1 MNNPRLQDE
10 IRRLEARR
18 DLYLDKNEKQKS
30 LIEAE
35 IMNLKASVDNS
46 EVRRCY
52 Y

>member
-35 IMNLKASVDNS
+35 IQNLKASVDNS
-46 EVRRCY
+46 EVRHC
-52 Y
+52 